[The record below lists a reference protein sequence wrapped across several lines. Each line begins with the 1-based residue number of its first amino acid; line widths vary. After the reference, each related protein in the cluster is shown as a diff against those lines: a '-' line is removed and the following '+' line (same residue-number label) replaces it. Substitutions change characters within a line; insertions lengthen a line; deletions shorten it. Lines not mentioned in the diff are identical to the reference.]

1 MLIYNTPRH
10 FSCARDGVRNVDTL
24 LIVICHLSLSFPH
37 PICHNGGGWK
47 CQSCGLMSGEPS

>member
-1 MLIYNTPRH
+1 MLIHKTPRH

-37 PICHNGGGWK
+37 PICHYGGLVK
-47 CQSCGLMSGEPS
+47 PKLCNEVVKAML